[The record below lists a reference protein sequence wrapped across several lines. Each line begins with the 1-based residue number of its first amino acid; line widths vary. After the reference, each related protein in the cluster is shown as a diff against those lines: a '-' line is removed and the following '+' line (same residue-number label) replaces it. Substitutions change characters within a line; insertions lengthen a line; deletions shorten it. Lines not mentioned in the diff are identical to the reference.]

1 MQPTPF
7 KYLMSF
13 FYDIII
19 QLGIWLT
26 ISPLLLFVI
35 EDNYEYK
42 TILYQLSYWII
53 SGFYY
58 IFSWVRGGQT
68 IGMKAWRLQLLVG
81 TKNIHFFVLRYLLAS
96 AGLFFFAIGYIPIIF
111 RDRPFHD
118 KILGSKIIYVQSE

>member
-1 MQPTPF
+1 
-7 KYLMSF
+7 MSF

-111 RDRPFHD
+111 RERPFHD
-118 KILGSKIIYVQSE
+118 KILGSKIIYVQSA